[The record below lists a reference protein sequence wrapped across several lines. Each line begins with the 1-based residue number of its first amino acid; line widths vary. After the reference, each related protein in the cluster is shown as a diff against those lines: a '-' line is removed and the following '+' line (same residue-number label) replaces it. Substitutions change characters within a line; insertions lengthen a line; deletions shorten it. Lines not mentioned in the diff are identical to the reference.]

1 MKCVSGSWKVLSDW
15 CMFPFEVEVNVFFKG
30 LVTKHVHTVCMYSQ
44 YYSTIF
50 LKHNRPEAIFQKDYW
65 NRFWI
70 DTGCENI
77 LRWICLEFRKYN

>member
-1 MKCVSGSWKVLSDW
+1 MKCVSSSWKVLSDW

-30 LVTKHVHTVCMYSQ
+30 LPGYKTCTYCMYSQ
-44 YYSTIF
+44 YHSTIF
-50 LKHNRPEAIFQKDYW
+50 LNKTDQAIFQKEYW

-77 LRWICLEFRKYN
+77 PRWACLEFTKNN

>member
-30 LVTKHVHTVCMYSQ
+30 LVTKHVHTVCIHNI
-44 YYSTIF
+44 TVLFF
-50 LKHNRPEAIFQKDYW
+50 LNTTDQAIFQKDYW